1 MCGISV
7 LANSLTCLS
16 KSNAA
21 QSIIFGVMRQ
31 MFVAKIARNDK
42 YYMAF
47 LAFRLQGNVYKHYIK
62 NEARYNLFMI

>member
-47 LAFRLQGNVYKHYIK
+47 LAFRL
-62 NEARYNLFMI
+62 